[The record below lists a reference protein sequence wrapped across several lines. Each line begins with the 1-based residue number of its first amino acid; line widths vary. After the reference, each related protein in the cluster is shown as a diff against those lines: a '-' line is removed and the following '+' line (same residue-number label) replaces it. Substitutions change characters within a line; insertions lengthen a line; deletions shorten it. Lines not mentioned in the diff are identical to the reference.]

1 MIENLDKDPE
11 NYIFEYFEELK
22 RQVDLRRD
30 KLKLELDN
38 FSDEIIKSIESTK
51 DNFIKFSKESKM
63 LRTEI
68 EKSKEELIQ
77 LIRSTESVSNPS
89 INLIDRFDTF
99 EINDKKLEDIRG
111 HLTIFNG
118 NLSRKLSE
126 YKDSIIGNKEYTF
139 EYEDIDIKSLFGSF
153 KEIEKV
159 I

>member
-1 MIENLDKDPE
+1 
-11 NYIFEYFEELK
+11 
-22 RQVDLRRD
+22 
-30 KLKLELDN
+30 
-38 FSDEIIKSIESTK
+38 
-51 DNFIKFSKESKM
+51 M

>member
-1 MIENLDKDPE
+1 MIENLHKDPE

-22 RQVDLRRD
+22 RQVDLRRE
-30 KLKLELDN
+30 KLKLEIDN
-38 FSDEIIKSIESTK
+38 SSDEIIQSIENTK
-51 DNFIKFSKESKM
+51 DNCIKLSKESKM
-63 LRTEI
+63 LSTEI
-68 EKSKEELIQ
+68 EKMKEELIQ
-77 LIRSTESVSNPS
+77 LIY
-89 INLIDRFDTF
+89 RFDTF